1 MLIVSYSPWLVAAAA
16 AVALMAAITGMLL
29 TQGISKLPP
38 ERRQSQ
44 IVKAAIVLGG
54 GVWST
59 HFVAMLALDLPVAVF
74 YDPLYTLGSA
84 LIAILMAGAALL
96 LMHFGPRPERRV
108 ALAGALLGGGVV
120 IMHYVGMSGMRGCTP
135 AFAPMGY
142 VLSTAIAVA
151 MGIGALKL
159 AYTLRTR
166 RALTAGAVVFA
177 LAILGMHFTAMA
189 WTGFFPSGG
198 PDVRAG
204 LVSNDLLAIL
214 VVLAAFLICGAF
226 LLTTATLAETGR
238 EDRPAIAV
246 ASAVPGAQPADEV
259 AGPAPVE
266 EAEQLRRV
274 PYEQEGRTYFSSPED
289 IVAIQA
295 EGHYTR
301 LHRAEDQLFCPLAI
315 AKLEPALARQ
325 QFMRTHR
332 SYLVNLRHVRGF
344 ERRKDQAV
352 CLFDPKVKVAPVPV
366 SRSRVA
372 PLMKALGL

>member
-29 TQGISKLPP
+29 TQGIAKLPP

-189 WTGFFPSGG
+189 WTGFFPSEG

-204 LVSNDLLAIL
+204 LVSNDILALI

-226 LLTTATLAETGR
+226 LLTTATLAETGPEER
-238 EDRPAIAV
+238 AAAPAMAE
-246 ASAVPGAQPADEV
+246 GAAALLDEA
-259 AGPAPVE
+259 AGPAPLE
-266 EAEQLRRV
+266 EAEPLRRV
-274 PYEQEGRTYFSSPED
+274 PYEQEGRTYFSSPEE

-344 ERRKDQAV
+344 ERRKDQGV